1 MCSFLWE
8 HLANDVRSLSTNLDR
23 SEDDVLLAV
32 HLVLSE
38 IVWRATNSKSGNHYL
53 FKFYQ
58 SFIVVKQG
66 WHGGEN
72 IHLSHLCLPGSILT
86 MVSLPCSEIFS
97 MRSPIS
103 LSSPQFP
110 VRARKWKTLN
120 N

>member
-1 MCSFLWE
+1 M
-8 HLANDVRSLSTNLDR
+8 
-23 SEDDVLLAV
+23 LLAV

-58 SFIVVKQG
+58 SFTLVKQG

-72 IHLSHLCLPGSILT
+72 THLSHLCFPGSILT
-86 MVSLPCSEIFS
+86 IVSLRCSEIFS
-97 MRSPIS
+97 M
-103 LSSPQFP
+103 LSRVYLPSPQFP
-110 VRARKWKTLN
+110 VRPRIWKTLN